1 MDQGV
6 KMVDCSIVRN
16 CVTGT
21 RYPLRRASERENE
34 NENENESER
43 ERQSEEVSSLSL
55 SPSRSSIFHLRM
67 ISASYHCARNTSG
80 GGKERVGSSMVLVK
94 DQSPRCIIAPRVKFL

>member
-6 KMVDCSIVRN
+6 KTVDCSIVRN

-21 RYPLRRASERENE
+21 RYPLRRAREREKENE
-34 NENENESER
+34 NESESER
-43 ERQSEEVSSLSL
+43 ERQSEEVFFSL

-80 GGKERVGSSMVLVK
+80 GGKKRVGSSMVLVK